1 MKNIKH
7 GIEIDTDVIVSKLN
21 VKDDD
26 TIVVTIDLDIFDLND
41 GVVYLNMLKDIFPNN
56 VILISFKGMEFEVRK
71 EDKND

>member
-1 MKNIKH
+1 MKNTEY
-7 GIEIDTDVIVSKLN
+7 GVEIDTGVIISKLN

-26 TIVVTIDLDIFDLND
+26 TIIVTIDLDIFDLND

>member
-7 GIEIDTDVIVSKLN
+7 GIEIDTGVIVSKLN

-26 TIVVTIDLDIFDLND
+26 TIIITIDLDILDLDD
-41 GVVYLNMLKDIFPNN
+41 GVAYLNLLKDIFPNN
-56 VILISFKGMEFEVRK
+56 VILVSLKGMEFEVRK

>member
-1 MKNIKH
+1 MKNTEY
-7 GIEIDTDVIVSKLN
+7 GVEINTGVIVSKLN

-26 TIVVTIDLDIFDLND
+26 IIIITIDLDIFDLND

-56 VILISFKGMEFEVRK
+56 VILISFKGMEFEIRK

>member
-7 GIEIDTDVIVSKLN
+7 GVEIDTGVIVSKLN

-26 TIVVTIDLDIFDLND
+26 TIIITIDLDIFDLND

>member
-7 GIEIDTDVIVSKLN
+7 GVEIDTGVIVSKLN

-26 TIVVTIDLDIFDLND
+26 TIIITIDLDILDLDD
-41 GVVYLNMLKDIFPNN
+41 GVAYLNLLKDIFPNN
-56 VILISFKGMEFEVRK
+56 VILVSLKGMEFEVRR

>member
-7 GIEIDTDVIVSKLN
+7 GVEIDKGVIVSKLD
-21 VKDDD
+21 VKDND
-26 TIVVTIDLDIFDLND
+26 TIVITIDLDIFDLND

-56 VILISFKGMEFEVRK
+56 VILISFKGMEFEIRK